1 MTQYLFELC
10 PIERTAR
17 WQTEVWQA
25 EKKTEKNKLH
35 IFAHTVSARSTIFP
49 KFCMVTEDV
58 EAILKVV
65 NHFSI
70 QCIVFL
76 LQGEQKNLA

>member
-1 MTQYLFELC
+1 M
-10 PIERTAR
+10 PHRTNSALADR
-17 WQTEVWQA
+17 SVTGR
-25 EKKTEKNKLH
+25 KKNRKNKLH

-70 QCIVFL
+70 QCIVFFTT
-76 LQGEQKNLA
+76 G